1 MKKDAITT
9 RIFMI
14 LLLYASSTFKN
25 YSDHLIGNPYIY
37 SDLVCFKFV
46 IVHMMYL
53 VLKFIRTWIP
63 LHTKA
68 RYE

>member
-14 LLLYASSTFKN
+14 LLLYASSTFN
-25 YSDHLIGNPYIY
+25 SFHLIGNPYIY
-37 SDLVCFKFV
+37 SDLAFFKFA